1 MQGAPRPFGYAGA
14 EMEGW
19 GKPEAVWPARWKAP
33 TKKQTETRKPSQT
46 QGWKQSLSSPDSPAG
61 QNLAKPDFGLTYSR
75 IPGFWADFL
84 DSYPGFHL
92 DSYLDAAIPGL

>member
-1 MQGAPRPFGYAGA
+1 MDEEVCNAH
-14 EMEGW
+14 
-19 GKPEAVWPARWKAP
+19 ARKHVV
-33 TKKQTETRKPSQT
+33 

-61 QNLAKPDFGLTYSR
+61 QNLAKPDFGLTYSW